1 MSCKDCP
8 DRHYLCHSDC
18 ERYLKWKQE
27 HDELQAKIKAE
38 KRLNND
44 LWASSRHCNKRDRRN
59 RPYADNRI

>member
-27 HDELQAKIKAE
+27 HDELQAKIQAE

-44 LWASSRHCNKRDRRN
+44 LWQSSRHNNRRDRRR
-59 RPYADNRI
+59 RPYADNRF